1 MVAIV
6 VACSRKQIEI
16 GNVVLVA
23 VLQTSTALY
32 YLLLTLY
39 ALQIFNMTLFYPS
52 GLDLYP
58 SASGATVA
66 RLVCTRLHLLKVPEI
81 LQTKKN

>member
-6 VACSRKQIEI
+6 VACGRKQIEI

-39 ALQIFNMTLFYPS
+39 ALQIFNMTLFYTS

-66 RLVCTRLHLLKVPEI
+66 R
-81 LQTKKN
+81 